1 MAYYNVAYSSRDTI
15 ENTKY
20 FTDVVFDTKIPGVL
34 VECGVAAGA
43 QIAAMQDRIL
53 KRYNNGLPWIYG
65 FDSFEGIP
73 LASEEDDQ
81 QPGVPGPKPEIR
93 YTDKRE
99 LLKSSGITVHSKE
112 NVQASIKQ
120 WFPNNWNNIV
130 LVKGWFQNTLPQYAP
145 VLKMLNGISLL
156 RLDGDLYE
164 STKVSLENLFPLMN
178 PGAILIV
185 DDWDLA
191 GCRRACEEYF
201 ADHPVERI
209 DPPYGDGTGPAYFTK
224 S

>member
-1 MAYYNVAYSSRDTI
+1 MAYSGAAYSTRETI

-20 FTDVVFDTKIPGVL
+20 FTDVVDKAIPGVF

-43 QIAAMQDRIL
+43 QLAAMQERLIARHSSND
-53 KRYNNGLPWIYG
+53 LPWVYG

-73 LASEEDDQ
+73 LASEEDDL
-81 QPGVPGPKPEIR
+81 QPGLPGPKPEIR

-112 NVQASIKQ
+112 NVQQLMKA
-120 WFPNNWNNIV
+120 WFPNHWKNIV
-130 LVKGWFQNTLPQYAP
+130 LVKGWFQDTLPQYVP
-145 VLKMLNGISLL
+145 VFRMLNGISLL

-164 STKVSLENLFPLMN
+164 STKVSLEHLFPLVN
-178 PGAILIV
+178 RGGVLII
-185 DDWDLA
+185 DDWVLT

-201 ADHPVERI
+201 VNHSVRRVS
-209 DPPYGDGTGPAYFTK
+209 PPHGDGTGPAYFIK
-224 S
+224 I